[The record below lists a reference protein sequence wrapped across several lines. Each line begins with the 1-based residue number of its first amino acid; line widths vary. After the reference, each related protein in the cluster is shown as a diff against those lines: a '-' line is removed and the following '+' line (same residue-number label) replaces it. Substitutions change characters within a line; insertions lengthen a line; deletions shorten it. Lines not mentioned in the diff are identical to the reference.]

1 MMRKQGVLC
10 KRLCCAD
17 KKLAWSPLVRKTYSQ
32 REKIQPST
40 YSTLVYF
47 AIWVLSF
54 LFIVS
59 IFPLATV
66 KADTKDEVKQG
77 VLFIPQSLDEE
88 ILDLNGEW
96 EFYWDKLYTPEDL
109 QDFSVQQEAQFE
121 KVPLTWS
128 HYRQGNGTL
137 PIKGYAT
144 YRLQLQFTDNEIGKT
159 KALYIPSISSAYTLW
174 IDGEERV
181 SKGQVGKNRSDMK
194 PSSDTE
200 IVSFKVSS
208 NSVELVMQISNY
220 HQRKSGITEPIL
232 IGEPEQIYSS
242 QEKRLVF
249 RTLTVVSL
257 VIIGLYHVSLFA
269 FRRKEPSLIYFGIVC
284 IVIAIRAIL
293 LEQGLAA
300 YMLPFLNWEIALK
313 LEYLGASLGPLF
325 ISLFTYTQFSEDMN
339 RNVRNIIF
347 TVMSLWS
354 VFIIVSPGIWFT
366 KMMLPLQIIIM
377 LNLIYLAF
385 VYIKA
390 AWRRRE
396 GSFLN
401 TFAISMLSLT
411 TIHDILLFNNLIQ
424 TIELASVGLLCF
436 LFTQS
441 IILSKRYSTSVM
453 RTEKLTQDLVML
465 NSSLEQQV
473 YKRTLEL
480 EQTNKELQNVNQKL
494 NEIHQSRS
502 KWIRN
507 ISHEI
512 STPLTNIRAYTKG
525 MLDGVISNDPEYIQH
540 IYDQSIY
547 LSKMLHDLHDM
558 TDVENGQIHF
568 DLKKVDIL
576 EYMRK
581 IFHKYKLD
589 IEKQGIQFHFKH
601 SLLNQKPLFVQMDS
615 LRMEQVMVN
624 LVNNARRFVGE
635 DGEIIIEMEQEEEDL
650 VKIKVIDNGV
660 GLKEGMSHLVFN
672 RFYKGGHHGKPHNGS
687 GLGLAISKEIV
698 EYHGGQMGVHSIEG
712 KGSCF
717 YFTLPLYKNS

>member
-1 MMRKQGVLC
+1 MRKKGLLC
-10 KRLCCAD
+10 KRFCYVD
-17 KKLAWSPLVRKTYSQ
+17 KKSAWSPLVRQTYNQ
-32 REKIQPST
+32 REKLQPST
-40 YSTLVYF
+40 YSSRVYF
-47 AIWVLSF
+47 VIWVLSF

-59 IFPLATV
+59 IFPFSTV
-66 KADTKDEVKQG
+66 KANTKDEVKQG
-77 VLFIPQSLDEE
+77 VLFIPQLLDEE

-96 EFYWDKLYTPEDL
+96 EFYWDMLYTPEDL

-121 KVPLTWS
+121 KVPHTWS
-128 HYRQGNGTL
+128 HYRQGNETL

-174 IDGEERV
+174 IDGEKRV

-208 NSVELVMQISNY
+208 NYVELVMQISNY

-284 IVIAIRAIL
+284 IVVAIRAIL

-300 YMLPFLNWEIALK
+300 YMLPFLNWEVALK

-354 VFIIVSPGIWFT
+354 IFIIVSPGIWFT
-366 KMMLPLQIIIM
+366 KMMLPLQIMIM

-465 NSSLEQQV
+465 NASLEQQV

-480 EQTNKELQNVNQKL
+480 EQANKELQNVNQQL

-525 MLDGVISNDPEYIQH
+525 MLDGVISNDPEYIQL
-540 IYDQSIY
+540 IYDQSLY
-547 LSKMLHDLHDM
+547 LTKMLHDLHDM

-576 EYMRK
+576 KYMRK

-601 SLLNQKPLFVQMDS
+601 SLPNQKPLFVEMDS

-650 VKIKVIDNGV
+650 VKIMVIDNGV

-672 RFYKGGHHGKPHNGS
+672 RFYKGSHHGKSHNGS
-687 GLGLAISKEIV
+687 GLGLAIAKEIV
-698 EYHGGQMGVHSIEG
+698 EYHGGQIGVHSIEG